1 MNFYIAHILSSNLD
15 VIHLYNVTN
24 KNESKKILNSI
35 TQLDEIND
43 AEFLLVL
50 IPASEV
56 TSYEFIQNNSLSEQI
71 NIANFISEIDSNF
84 IDAVS
89 DNEYF
94 LYEGAGY
101 VVNKSFLLNL
111 NQHLS
116 NLNYKVCVS
125 PEYLIN
131 SLEDSDSIT
140 QIDKK
145 FMFASKNKCGFSISD
160 KNLNQY
166 LELVVNDKPNYEPTI
181 YSSNIDLNNKFKSEN
196 QNKDF
201 AFQDVDIAKIKSLP
215 NFFKINLSLNLVIKK
230 MNFSKAQ
237 LMTSILAV
245 LFLILTPNYL
255 VYKNK
260 QDTQV
265 YVNAT
270 FNIFSSLSKDIN
282 RVVAPRNQIDQILE
296 NVPMNNTPDIKLPNL
311 ELFFKYGEKYIS
323 DITVDVNDSSAKVKI
338 NSLPSF
344 QFNILKSSAEKLNI
358 TISEKNIETKDGNI
372 NGILNLKYENN

>member
-15 VIHLYNVTN
+15 VIHLYNITN

-43 AEFLLVL
+43 AELLLVL

-71 NIANFISEIDSNF
+71 NIANFISDVDSNF
-84 IDAVS
+84 IDSVS

-111 NQHLS
+111 NHHLS
-116 NLNYKVCVS
+116 SLNYKVCVS

-131 SLEDSDSIT
+131 SFEDSDSIT
-140 QIDKK
+140 QIDKI
-145 FMFASKNKCGFSISD
+145 FMFAYKNNCGFSISD
-160 KNLNQY
+160 KNLNEY
-166 LELVVNDKPNYEPTI
+166 LELVVNDKPNYEPSI
-181 YSSNIDLNNKFKSEN
+181 YSSNIDLNNKFNSEN

-201 AFQDVDIAKIKSLP
+201 VFQDVDIAKIKSLP

-230 MNFSKAQ
+230 MNFSRAQ
-237 LMTSILAV
+237 LMSSILAV

-260 QDTQV
+260 QDTRV
-265 YVNAT
+265 YVDAT
-270 FNIFSSLSKDIN
+270 FNIFSSLSRDIN

-296 NVPMNNTPDIKLPNL
+296 NVPINSTPDIKLPNL

-338 NSLPSF
+338 NSMPSI
-344 QFNILKSSAEKLNI
+344 QFNILKTGAEKLNI
-358 TISEKNIETKDGNI
+358 TISEQNIETTDGNI

>member
-15 VIHLYNVTN
+15 VIHLYNITN

-43 AEFLLVL
+43 AELLLVL

-71 NIANFISEIDSNF
+71 NIANFISDVDSNF
-84 IDAVS
+84 IDSVS

-111 NQHLS
+111 NHHLS
-116 NLNYKVCVS
+116 SLNYKVCVS

-131 SLEDSDSIT
+131 SFEDSDSIT
-140 QIDKK
+140 QIDKI
-145 FMFASKNKCGFSISD
+145 FMFAYKNNCGFSISD

-166 LELVVNDKPNYEPTI
+166 LELVVNDKPNYEPSI
-181 YSSNIDLNNKFKSEN
+181 YSSNIDLNNKFNSEN

-201 AFQDVDIAKIKSLP
+201 VFQDVDIAKIKSLP

-230 MNFSKAQ
+230 MNFSRAE
-237 LMTSILAV
+237 LMSSILAV

-260 QDTQV
+260 QDTRV
-265 YVNAT
+265 YVDAT
-270 FNIFSSLSKDIN
+270 FNIFSSLSRDIN

-296 NVPMNNTPDIKLPNL
+296 NVPINSTPDIKLPNL

-338 NSLPSF
+338 NSMPSI
-344 QFNILKSSAEKLNI
+344 QFNILKTGAEKLNI
-358 TISEKNIETKDGNI
+358 TISEQNIETTEGNI

>member
-15 VIHLYNVTN
+15 VIHLYNITN

-43 AEFLLVL
+43 AELLLVL

-71 NIANFISEIDSNF
+71 NIANFISDVDSNF
-84 IDAVS
+84 IDSVS

-111 NQHLS
+111 NHHLS
-116 NLNYKVCVS
+116 SLNYKVCVS

-131 SLEDSDSIT
+131 SFEDSDSIT
-140 QIDKK
+140 QIDKI
-145 FMFASKNKCGFSISD
+145 FMFAYKNNCGFSISD

-166 LELVVNDKPNYEPTI
+166 LELVVNDKPNYEPSI
-181 YSSNIDLNNKFKSEN
+181 YSSNIDLNNKFNSEN

-201 AFQDVDIAKIKSLP
+201 VFQDVDIAKIKSLP

-230 MNFSKAQ
+230 MNFSRAQ
-237 LMTSILAV
+237 LMSSILAV

-260 QDTQV
+260 QDTRV
-265 YVNAT
+265 YVDAT

-296 NVPMNNTPDIKLPNL
+296 NVPINSTPDIKLPNL

-338 NSLPSF
+338 NSMPSF
-344 QFNILKSSAEKLNI
+344 QFNILKSGAEKLNI
-358 TISEKNIETKDGNI
+358 TISEQNIETTDGNI